1 MSNFLTDGFP
11 TQAEVAGKVYD
22 LNTDYRTCIR
32 IIQAMEDVDLTDIEK
47 QSILLCLLY
56 REVPKDIPEA
66 VKKAVLFLNC
76 GEENESEGGERV
88 YSFRQDDRYIFA
100 AVDKVLQGRLSKGE
114 SVHWWEF
121 VSAFMEMPED
131 CVMSRILYYRSRKN
145 AGKLT
150 KEERE
155 VWAKNR
161 ELFELAEEQ
170 TREEHR
176 KEAMF
181 LQRLGKA
188 P

>member
-11 TQAEVAGKVYD
+11 TQAEVAGRVYD

-32 IIQAMEDVDLTDIEK
+32 IIQAMEDVNLTEFEK
-47 QSILLCLLY
+47 QVILLSLLY
-56 REVPKDIPEA
+56 REVPEDIQEA
-66 VKKAVLFLNC
+66 VRKAALFLNC
-76 GEENESEGGERV
+76 GETKESEGGERV

-114 SVHWWEF
+114 NVHWWEF

-150 KEERE
+150 REEQE
-155 VWAKNR
+155 VWAKSR
-161 ELFELAEEQ
+161 ELFELEEVQTAEEKA
-170 TREEHR
+170 
-176 KEAMF
+176 KEALF
-181 LQRLGKA
+181 LQRLGRT

>member
-1 MSNFLTDGFP
+1 MGSFLTDGFP
-11 TQAEVAGKVYD
+11 TQAEVAGEVYH

-32 IIQAMEDVDLTDIEK
+32 IIQAMEDVNLTELEK

-56 REVPKDIPEA
+56 QEVPKDIPVA
-66 VKKAVLFLNC
+66 VEKAVLFLNC
-76 GEENESEGGERV
+76 GEKKEIEGGERV

-100 AVDKVLQGRLSKGE
+100 AVDKVLQGRISKGE

-145 AGKLT
+145 CGKLT

-161 ELFELAEEQ
+161 ELFELKEEQ
-170 TREEHR
+170 TREEQQ
-176 KEAMF
+176 KEALF
-181 LQRLGKA
+181 LERLGRM